1 MNDDDMRIW
10 QDQWGCEPQCDT
22 EGKSDDISAWPNS
35 THDDDD
41 EDICLHGNDDVT
53 DSWVCLLGSVGAS

>member
-1 MNDDDMRIW
+1 MNDDDMCIW

-22 EGKSDDISAWPNS
+22 EGKSDNISAWSNS

-41 EDICLHGNDDVT
+41 EDIFYMGMMM
-53 DSWVCLLGSVGAS
+53 